1 DANWCGLPDLW
12 VEGTPPPP
20 QLCDDTVLALAGVV
34 KETGE
39 FVRHQYS
46 AGVGTGPHYVLVY
59 RPVVGAATSGTPM
72 QGFAAL
78 RTGGGMVGVAEESQ
92 DWFTD
97 DSVWYNY

>member
-1 DANWCGLPDLW
+1 M
-12 VEGTPPPP
+12 
-20 QLCDDTVLALAGVV
+20 CDDAILAGVI
-34 KETGE
+34 KDTGQ
-39 FVRHQYS
+39 FVRHQIS
-46 AGVGTGPHYVLVY
+46 ALAGSSAYYVLVY
-59 RPVVGAATSGTPM
+59 RPVVGTATSGTPS